1 MLSREWRLKNFCWYF
16 GEERDNALDQR
27 QIRGKRKSG
36 LGGKEIKSR
45 KSRKIL
51 QPHEL

>member
-16 GEERDNALDQR
+16 GEERDNALGPEADK
-27 QIRGKRKSG
+27 GKRKSG

-45 KSRKIL
+45 K
-51 QPHEL
+51 